1 MAYIPNNENKAKRC
15 GIRTEEAISR
25 VQTLSPSIR
34 RVQDKVEKASETA
47 ILRGA
52 LSTHRIYDLSITES
66 VRRERKEWSN
76 KIVQK
81 YREIYGNQARRDI
94 KLDEE
99 GEWEVVNMRDMREQK
114 KWRKKWP
121 KIMDELVIISTQTLS
136 RLN

>member
-1 MAYIPNNENKAKRC
+1 MEYIKL
-15 GIRTEEAISR
+15 RTEEAISR